1 MMKKNKAGADEIKR
15 YISKKYK
22 KNTNDQRE
30 TQIDKD
36 SLAKNIMFKAIES
49 SFVKGEEGKPITL
62 GQLIK
67 DNNEVVYDVDS
78 YVLETLT
85 YETPCMEE
93 KKERVLERKL

>member
-1 MMKKNKAGADEIKR
+1 MMKNNKDSADKIKR

-30 TQIDKD
+30 TKIDKD
-36 SLAKNIMFKAIES
+36 GLAKNIMFKAIES
-49 SFVKGEEGKPITL
+49 SFVKGEEDKPITL

-67 DNNEVVYDVDS
+67 DNNEDVCDVDS
-78 YVLETLT
+78 YVLKTLT
-85 YETPCMEE
+85 DETPCMEK